1 MKSNK
6 VANIANRR
14 VFAWAQ
20 RVFLLATVTIG
31 VGLVGCV
38 SNNNTDFPN
47 RLVGADGQLFTVED
61 LEEIANDPDL
71 SEDEKREAFRELG
84 IEDEELIDALL
95 DL

>member
-6 VANIANRR
+6 DASIASRR
-14 VFAWAQ
+14 VFAMV
-20 RVFLLATVTIG
+20 RSVILLATFSMG
-31 VGLVGCV
+31 MGFVGCV

-47 RLVGADGQLFTVED
+47 RLVGADGQLFTVEE
-61 LEEIANDPDL
+61 LEEIASDPDL
-71 SEDEKREAFRELG
+71 SEDEKREEFRELG